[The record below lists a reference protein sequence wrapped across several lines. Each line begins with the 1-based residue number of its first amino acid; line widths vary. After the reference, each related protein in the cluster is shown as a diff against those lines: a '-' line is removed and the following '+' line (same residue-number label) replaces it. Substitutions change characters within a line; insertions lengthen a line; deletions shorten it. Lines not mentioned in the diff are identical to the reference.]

1 MSVNGIFD
9 DVTYDVIST

>member
-1 MSVNGIFD
+1 LSVNGIFD